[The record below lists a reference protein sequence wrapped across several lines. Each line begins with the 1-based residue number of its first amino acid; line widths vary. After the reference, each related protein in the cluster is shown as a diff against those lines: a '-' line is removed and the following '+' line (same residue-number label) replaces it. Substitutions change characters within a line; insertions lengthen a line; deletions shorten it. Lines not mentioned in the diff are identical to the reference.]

1 LSPLP
6 MLVTIEPTN
15 LCNLQCPLCPTVSN
29 KIQRPRRMMS
39 FEEFKG
45 IIDELRY
52 FTIKVVLYNYGEPFL
67 NPDILKMI
75 AYAVS
80 ANMEVSINTNGHFF
94 ESKAFVAELIKTGL
108 AKLVFSIDGKDQ
120 ETYAKY
126 RVGGDLDKAIKGL
139 KLVCETKKELK
150 SRRPEVEL
158 QFLLLRHNI
167 HQRDDMRRLAQE
179 SGADIY
185 CEKSIN
191 LLIFNS
197 FSEPRPQE
205 LLKEFLPSDLAL
217 TRFDLKDGKL
227 DYKGDVLNKCFWI
240 DHSTVIQSDGTV
252 VPCSYDSF
260 SKHIM
265 GNAFETPL
273 KYIWKRKL
281 YQDLRSGIKKNR
293 KNTPVCDICPYARN
307 KKMFGIVRY
316 RL

>member
-1 LSPLP
+1 
-6 MLVTIEPTN
+6 M
-15 LCNLQCPLCPTVSN
+15 
-29 KIQRPRRMMS
+29 QRQRRMMS

-45 IIDELRY
+45 IIDEIRC
-52 FTIKVVLYNYGEPFL
+52 FTIKIVLYNYGEPFL

-75 AYAVS
+75 AYATS
-80 ANMEVSINTNGHFF
+80 SNIEVSINTNGLFF

-108 AKLVFSIDGKDQ
+108 AKIVFSIDGSDQ

-126 RVGGDLDKAIKGL
+126 RVGGNLDKAIKGL

-150 SRRPEVEL
+150 TKRPEVEL
-158 QFLLLRHNI
+158 QLLLLKHNM
-167 HQRDDMRRLAQE
+167 HQRDDMRRLAKE

-191 LLIFNS
+191 LLIFDS
-197 FSEPRPQE
+197 FSEPRSQE
-205 LLKEFLPSDLAL
+205 MLKQFLPSDLSF
-217 TRFDLKDGKL
+217 TRFDLKDGRL

-240 DHSTVIQSDGTV
+240 DNSTVILSDGTV

-265 GNAFETPL
+265 GNVFKTPL
-273 KYIWKRKL
+273 KDIWQGKL
-281 YQDLRSGIKKNR
+281 YRDMRSRIKKNR
-293 KNTPVCDICPYARN
+293 KDVPVCDICPYARD
-307 KKMFGIVRY
+307 KKMFGIVRC